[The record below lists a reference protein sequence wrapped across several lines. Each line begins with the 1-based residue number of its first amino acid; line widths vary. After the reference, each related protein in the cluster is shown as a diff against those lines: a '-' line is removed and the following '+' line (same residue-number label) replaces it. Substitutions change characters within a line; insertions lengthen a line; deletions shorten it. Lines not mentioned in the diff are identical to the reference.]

1 MVLPGLDVE
10 AAERHLTNIPL
21 SLNEEKVVERQ
32 VSNRTVSKASSLPFV
47 VDTGYIPSSGLDV
60 DAAERFLVSLD
71 VVLWQL
77 TSPERPGRDEFPMFD
92 CEHTVIGGWRDGEA
106 LDLMRK
112 GLIGK
117 GLIGGRIVLST
128 RQSTTYICSSTA
140 VSDAAKFD
148 KTKNYGKEVQI
159 PLIPRARWWFRSTYG
174 IEGTS
179 YATLLV
185 PSESGSYDP
194 FFLDDPTLRQGKHHT
209 VLRLDAYQVSVI
221 PFLRPRRL
229 KEELNDQFRASHPQI
244 HPSMTLSKFRNLQ
257 KDLLHI
263 TQLIPALDVSTVAM
277 AWVYFE
283 KLVLGNHVRKGNRKL
298 LAGACLVLAFK
309 FNESA
314 EDSTNRQAL
323 PLLEQLAGCIRKLDR
338 KDQLNSTALRD
349 AELQVFVWLE
359 FGLHLT
365 MKDVLP
371 HLKRMLTHL
380 GMNFRDYYEGG
391 RDEEEETG
399 DILSRS

>member
-159 PLIPRARWWFRSTYG
+159 PLIPRVRFVGYSCVELDLFFRSRHSTPAKIG
-174 IEGTS
+174 LVLSGTNTVGQGLVWS
-179 YATLLV
+179 MSVAVVCEAPRTLILW
-185 PSESGSYDP
+185 
-194 FFLDDPTLRQGKHHT
+194 Q
-209 VLRLDAYQVSVI
+209 A
-221 PFLRPRRL
+221 RL
-229 KEELNDQFRASHPQI
+229 KRSSPQ
-244 HPSMTLSKFRNLQ
+244 
-257 KDLLHI
+257 
-263 TQLIPALDVSTVAM
+263 
-277 AWVYFE
+277 
-283 KLVLGNHVRKGNRKL
+283 
-298 LAGACLVLAFK
+298 
-309 FNESA
+309 
-314 EDSTNRQAL
+314 
-323 PLLEQLAGCIRKLDR
+323 
-338 KDQLNSTALRD
+338 
-349 AELQVFVWLE
+349 
-359 FGLHLT
+359 
-365 MKDVLP
+365 
-371 HLKRMLTHL
+371 
-380 GMNFRDYYEGG
+380 
-391 RDEEEETG
+391 
-399 DILSRS
+399 